1 MWKSNDNLMYSNLI
15 YMLTAYAFPIWISE
29 IRSQQG
35 IKKENERTRADSKQ
49 PMYAFSSVQ
58 FSSLQSL
65 SRVQL
70 FVTPWITARQASLS
84 ITNSLSSPKLVC
96 IESVMPSSHLIL
108 CHPLLLLPPIP
119 PSIRV
124 FSNESTLRMRW
135 PTYWSF
141 SLSINPSNEH
151 PGLVSFRMDH
161 LLICNHETIWFLP
174 FPTLWELHFISS
186 YSIVYIRNFDRFLLL
201 FCFSSLKL
209 ILLDYSCY
217 AMLFFY
223 CTAKWISYM
232 YTHVPS
238 FMDFVSI

>member
-35 IKKENERTRADSKQ
+35 IKKENERKRADSKQ

-65 SRVQL
+65 SRVHL
-70 FVTPWITARQASLS
+70 FVTPQITARQASLS

-96 IESVMPSSHLIL
+96 IESVMPYSHLIL

-124 FSNESTLRMRW
+124 FSKESTLRIRW
-135 PTYWSF
+135 PKYWSF
-141 SLSINPSNEH
+141 S
-151 PGLVSFRMDH
+151 F
-161 LLICNHETIWFLP
+161 
-174 FPTLWELHFISS
+174 
-186 YSIVYIRNFDRFLLL
+186 SIVLPKNTQDWSPLEW
-201 FCFSSLKL
+201 
-209 ILLDYSCY
+209 
-217 AMLFFY
+217 
-223 CTAKWISYM
+223 TGWISLQSKG
-232 YTHVPS
+232 PS
-238 FMDFVSI
+238 RVCSNITVQKHQFFSIQLSSQSNSHIHTWPLEKP